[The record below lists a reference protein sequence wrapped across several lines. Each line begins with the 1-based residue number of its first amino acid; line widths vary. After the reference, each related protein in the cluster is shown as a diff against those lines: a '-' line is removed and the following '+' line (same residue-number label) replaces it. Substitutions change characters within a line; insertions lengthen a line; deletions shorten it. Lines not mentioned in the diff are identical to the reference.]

1 MRKSILVMLI
11 TVLSTNVFF
20 LIDETSIFNEDSIQI
35 SEEEKSEQILPTG
48 AWFTEDDEFL

>member
-1 MRKSILVMLI
+1 MLI